1 MVDIIVTYLND
12 SDPKWQ
18 EEFKYWKNKEIKEG
32 RTKASNRQAFGKER
46 TRDWDCFKYWFRG
59 VEENCPWV
67 NKVFLI
73 VQNENHIPKWLNRD
87 NPKLRIVF
95 HEEYIPNELLPTFN
109 AMTIGMYIAN
119 IKDLADNYI
128 MCDDDYY
135 FLNPIN
141 EDKFFLY
148 GSPVHKRNIVPYEYY
163 DTSGE
168 NGVFWKI
175 LNNILDFEKRYNK
188 PIKYGIYHL
197 PEARKKSFEKQ
208 ILVRYQEEIFKHFKV
223 SKFRHETNLC
233 SYMFCDIMKLC
244 DRVIIKDPYK
254 NSAYCTL
261 TSKVNFDDYKDKEM
275 VCFNDTEILDDY
287 DKTKEKMIEFFE
299 KKFPN
304 KSSFE
309 V

>member
-95 HEEYIPNELLPTFN
+95 HEEFMPKELLPNFN
-109 AMTIGMYIAN
+109 ALPIGIYLCN
-119 IKDLADNYI
+119 IKDLSDNYI
-128 MCDDDYY
+128 KCDDDFY
-135 FLNPIN
+135 FLNPIK

-148 GSPVHKRNIVPYEYY
+148 GSPVHKRNIVPYGYY

-168 NGVFWKI
+168 VGTFWKI
-175 LNNILDFEKRYNK
+175 LNNDLDFEKRYNK

-197 PEARKKSFEKQ
+197 PEARKKSFEQK
-208 ILVRYQEEIFKHFKV
+208 ILYRYYGF
-223 SKFRHETNLC
+223 
-233 SYMFCDIMKLC
+233 
-244 DRVIIKDPYK
+244 
-254 NSAYCTL
+254 
-261 TSKVNFDDYKDKEM
+261 
-275 VCFNDTEILDDY
+275 
-287 DKTKEKMIEFFE
+287 
-299 KKFPN
+299 
-304 KSSFE
+304 
-309 V
+309 